1 MSGSILAALWWSIG
15 LRTALIWGGLS
26 LAAWILVA
34 VVIIIL
40 VT

>member
-1 MSGSILAALWWSIG
+1 MMTSIMAALWSIG

-26 LAAWILVA
+26 LATWLLIA
-34 VVIIIL
+34 VVIYLI

>member
-1 MSGSILAALWWSIG
+1 MSGSILASLWIMG

-26 LAAWILVA
+26 LAAWLLVA
-34 VVIIIL
+34 VVIYLI